1 MTFNQRP
8 FQLKVDLRKWTIA
21 NIVHHRN
28 LQTLSRTTLFRT
40 VSETIEHLEACVFLK
55 NNSLSVLI
63 SRLESGNLSLIR
75 EGATNHMNP
84 LENLNNSGGLLGIW
98 GGTLSAPAPRP

>member
-1 MTFNQRP
+1 MSFNQRP

-40 VSETIEHLEACVFLK
+40 VSETIEHLESCVFSK
-55 NNSLSVLI
+55 NNSLTNK
-63 SRLESGNLSLIR
+63 SGNLSMKLDFADPGR
-75 EGATNHMNP
+75 DHKSYKPTRNFK
-84 LENLNNSGGLLGIW
+84 
-98 GGTLSAPAPRP
+98 

>member
-1 MTFNQRP
+1 MTLRIAGMTFNQRP

-40 VSETIEHLEACVFLK
+40 VSETIEHLEACVFSK

-63 SRLESGNLSLIR
+63 SRLESGNLSMKLDFADPGR
-75 EGATNHMNP
+75 GHKSYEPTRNFK
-84 LENLNNSGGLLGIW
+84 
-98 GGTLSAPAPRP
+98 